1 MKTAATLTAGDTITV
16 DGITRTVIGT
26 RETTALG
33 GRVIVDIDRAFD
45 EGAPFFFAAP
55 DDAFTVGAL
64 PTSW

>member
-16 DGITRTVIGT
+16 DGVTRTVTGT
-26 RETTALG
+26 RTTTALG

-45 EGAPFFFAAP
+45 DGAPFFFAAP
-55 DDAFTVGAL
+55 DDTFAVGGL

>member
-45 EGAPFFFAAP
+45 EGAPFFFAAS
-55 DDAFTVGAL
+55 DDAFSVGAL